1 MPRPTGSGA
10 VTVPP
15 RGSQSASRAASVLLL
30 LAEQRRTLSLTE
42 ISQLLGVAKS
52 STRGVLVSLEA
63 SGLIHRDDNKYGLAP
78 TVLTL
83 AAGYLQSDDIVR
95 HFRRVVAQLPVLA
108 QEVVQMG
115 TLVERDVVFLARH
128 AGRSPLAMTANVADR
143 FPASITALGKA
154 LLARLDDAELRRR
167 YPPGEPLPR
176 WTDASVTTV
185 EELMAQLEQ
194 VRADGFSRDQGE
206 TNPHVCGVA
215 VALRGSRRSIGD
227 LAVGAS
233 LRPLVQAESHVAAV
247 VQDLYRL
254 RDELESHYLLE

>member
-63 SGLIHRDDNKYGLAP
+63 SGLIHRDDNEYGLAP

-115 TLVERDVVFLARH
+115 TLVERDVV
-128 AGRSPLAMTANVADR
+128 